1 MEDGHPGEGVKMLR
15 RSLLDRGTQV
25 ICGLCALSAVA
36 ALGVILLHIII
47 RGAPAVDLD
56 FLTGLPTPV
65 GVPGGGLG
73 NAILGTLILLALAAA
88 FSLPPGILTGI
99 FLSEYRGRLSPAI
112 RFIADVLA
120 GVPSII
126 VGIFIYTLLVLPMKS
141 FSALAGGLAL
151 SIIMVPIIAR
161 STEESLKLV
170 PDSVREAA
178 WALGVTRWRTIVSVV
193 LPTALGGI
201 LTGAMLALARA
212 AGETAP
218 LLFTALNSRYW
229 FAGLTKPIAS
239 LPVYIYTYGISP
251 YSEWQAQA
259 WGGAL
264 ILLVFVLALSFAAR
278 LFAGKRKIS

>member
-1 MEDGHPGEGVKMLR
+1 MLSRYLQR
-15 RSLLDRGTQV
+15 RLLDWGMRAL
-25 ICGLCALSAVA
+25 CGFCALSALI
-36 ALGVILLHIII
+36 ALGFIMIHIIVQ
-47 RGAPAVDLD
+47 GAPALNLDL
-56 FLTGLPTPV
+56 LTKLPAPV
-65 GVPGGGLG
+65 GVSGGGLG

-99 FLSEYRGRLSPAI
+99 FLSEYRSRLGDAI

-126 VGIFIYTLLVLPMKS
+126 IGIFIYTLIVLPMRS

-161 STEESLKLV
+161 ATEEALKLV

-178 WALGVTRWRTIVSVV
+178 WALGLTRWRTIVSVV
-193 LPTALGGI
+193 LPTAQGGV
-201 LTGAMLALARA
+201 LTGVMLALARA

-218 LLFTALNSRYW
+218 LLFTALNSRFW

-251 YSEWQAQA
+251 YPDWHAQA

-264 ILLVFVLALSFAAR
+264 ILLIFVLALSFSAR
-278 LFAGKRKIS
+278 LFAGRRKIS